1 MQIFISH
8 AKPSIIWVFCHPNDW
23 FNSCLGRDQ
32 LVNGLQA
39 ALPANRP
46 ACPLFPSFYSLDKT
60 LYPIFPVSPLSESV
74 RAFPSSK
81 CTHSRHVG
89 THHGEDETFNCEN
102 CRKPLTK

>member
-1 MQIFISH
+1 MQVNIALMQIFISH

-46 ACPLFPSFYSLDKT
+46 ACPLFPSFYSLGYASN
-60 LYPIFPVSPLSESV
+60 LIEGQRLFGHCGLSYSAAQIKV
-74 RAFPSSK
+74 AATSA
-81 CTHSRHVG
+81 
-89 THHGEDETFNCEN
+89 
-102 CRKPLTK
+102 

>member
-1 MQIFISH
+1 MQVNIALMQIFISH

-46 ACPLFPSFYSLDKT
+46 ACPLFPSFYSLVEGPRLLVLKYFFT
-60 LYPIFPVSPLSESV
+60 S
-74 RAFPSSK
+74 
-81 CTHSRHVG
+81 
-89 THHGEDETFNCEN
+89 
-102 CRKPLTK
+102 